1 MDHLFCR
8 LVFGQVNECQIS
20 AVPTQT
26 TFAFKERIGQT
37 ADIAT
42 RNEVTTLK
50 VKEKRTYTQKHRRL
64 LLMLN
69 EDGTINRKKNEK
81 HPAVTA
87 SEKHTREMQ
96 QRRVI

>member
-1 MDHLFCR
+1 MIYYIRTC
-8 LVFGQVNECQIS
+8 S
-20 AVPTQT
+20 
-26 TFAFKERIGQT
+26 RIHKGQT

-50 VKEKRTYTQKHRRL
+50 VKEKRTYTQKYRSSL
-64 LLMLN
+64 LVLN
-69 EDGTINRKKNEK
+69 EDGTINRKKHEK

-87 SEKHTREMQ
+87 TEKHTREMR